1 MTQPTPTDRPTL
13 TGAQLAQL
21 RVLDGAPDTAA
32 TPEAPEA
39 HWQDA
44 RRFHRPRKEAI
55 SLRLD
60 ADVLD
65 WLRHGGERYQTRI
78 NRILRERMQAER
90 LTTRSRL
97 TPAPRPA

>member
-1 MTQPTPTDRPTL
+1 MKQPTPTDRPIL
-13 TGAQLAQL
+13 TEAQLAQL
-21 RVLDGAPDTAA
+21 RALDGLPDTVA

-39 HWQDA
+39 NWQDA

-78 NRILRERMQAER
+78 NRILRERMQSEG
-90 LTTRSRL
+90 
-97 TPAPRPA
+97 